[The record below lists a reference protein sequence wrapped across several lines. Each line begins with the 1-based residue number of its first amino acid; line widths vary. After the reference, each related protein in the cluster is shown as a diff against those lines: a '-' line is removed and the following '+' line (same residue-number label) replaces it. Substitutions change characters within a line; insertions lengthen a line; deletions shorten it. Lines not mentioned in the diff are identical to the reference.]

1 MGQVR
6 FMTGGLL
13 IITLIVLSGC
23 ATWTGTVDRTATA
36 EELETVPLTQK
47 LDSSGFKLK
56 APDGWEALE
65 LSQAQQAQDMVGL
78 YKHREK
84 GATLGVYRPKGV
96 LTVKAIREEADRFA
110 EIMLPGAEQSDGPF
124 SLGKTA
130 MSPMYIRYS
139 GVAYQEGDLVD
150 RYAYCGYNLARTFLH
165 HVIIMEVG
173 TNDAEWSKREFISIM
188 KGF

>member
-1 MGQVR
+1 VAQ
-6 FMTGGLL
+6 LL
-13 IITLIVLSGC
+13 LPLALGALASC

-56 APDGWEALE
+56 VPDGWKALE
-65 LSQAQQAQDMVGL
+65 LSQAQKAQDIVGL
-78 YKHREK
+78 FKHMEK
-84 GATLGVYRPKGV
+84 GATLGVYRPQGV

-139 GVAYQEGDLVD
+139 GVAYQKGELVD
-150 RYAYCGYNLARTFLH
+150 RYAYCGYNLARTFFH

-173 TNDAEWSKREFISIM
+173 ADDAEWSKREFISIM